1 MPDTQASPIIPRE
14 ATERTNPL
22 SNRLIDYLFQQRFI
36 YQGSGEG
43 STKLPL
49 CVYCVRHPS
58 FILCTCLFQTSDE
71 RPGQICDS
79 PVKTFIPLPV
89 QVRVCPVHSHRLVH
103 RGALPFSFPKLSAP
117 GTATKRW
124 FHWVTW
130 NPMYGDCLCFG
141 VSILTG
147 IRERPSPASVKVTN
161 GLTARVKEDLIQI
174 PTFSR

>member
-1 MPDTQASPIIPRE
+1 MDWLIIC
-14 ATERTNPL
+14 
-22 SNRLIDYLFQQRFI
+22 SNRDLFIRGQERETQ
-36 YQGSGEG
+36 SC
-43 STKLPL
+43 L
-49 CVYCVRHPS
+49 CVFYCVRHLSHHLFVPGIWVS
-58 FILCTCLFQTSDE
+58 SLCLCQASEFHLCTCLFQTSDE
-71 RPGQICDS
+71 QPGQICDS

-103 RGALPFSFPKLSAP
+103 RGSLPFRFPKLSAP

-130 NPMYGDCLCFG
+130 NPTYGDCLCFG

-147 IRERPSPASVKVTN
+147 IRERTSPASVRVTN

-174 PTFSR
+174 PIFSR